1 MLALLDSPLVCCKLI
16 GLCVQR
22 GRGRE
27 RRNVGHAVFK
37 TRIMIRITNLSLDYP
52 FGYESC

>member
-27 RRNVGHAVFK
+27 RRNVRHAVFK